1 MNDSNAHRWEEEA
14 REMLHV
20 LELHWHRRYDPGALH
35 RKIVALLLE
44 LKRALARDN
53 ADARFVVRTY
63 RRLLAH
69 EALPGEVELA
79 DQVLKRMVAE
89 LSVVVVSI
97 LPFAFITLPGVLA
110 LARHFGIDL
119 LPPKETQGPAPREV
133 PGRRAS
139 GS

>member
-1 MNDSNAHRWEEEA
+1 MKPSPVHQWEEDA

-20 LELHWHRRYDPGALH
+20 LELHWHRRYDPDQL
-35 RKIVALLLE
+35 RKKIVALLLE
-44 LKRALARDN
+44 LKRALARDS
-53 ADARFVVRTY
+53 ADARFVVGTY
-63 RRLLAH
+63 RRMLRH
-69 EALPGEVELA
+69 EALPSEIELA

-119 LPPKETQGPAPREV
+119 LPPEEDQADPDPPAL
-133 PGRRAS
+133 RRAS
-139 GS
+139 GE